1 MSAPL
6 PETDVITALFR
17 GITAFKRNPY
27 SILFLSQEKP
37 RGVHMILRQGCASPG
52 HLIFQHTAL
61 VITPTPVGS
70 LGAMGCP
77 WTVRDPFL

>member
-6 PETDVITALFR
+6 PETDVITTLFR
-17 GITAFKRNPY
+17 GITAFKRNSY
-27 SILFLSQEKP
+27 SILFLSQGKP
-37 RGVHMILRQGCASPG
+37 RSVHMVLRQSYASQG

-70 LGAMGCP
+70 LEAMACS
-77 WTVRDPFL
+77 